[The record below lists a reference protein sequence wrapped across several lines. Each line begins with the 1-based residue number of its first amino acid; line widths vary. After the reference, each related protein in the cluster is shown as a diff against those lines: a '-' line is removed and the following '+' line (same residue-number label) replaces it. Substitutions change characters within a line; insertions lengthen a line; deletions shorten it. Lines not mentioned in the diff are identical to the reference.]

1 MIQKLAVMPQYL
13 LAMAIFGT
21 IGLFVKFIDLP
32 STVIALSRGA
42 LGTLFLFVVVQFM
55 RRRMDTESIKRNF
68 KHLLIAAVA
77 LGFNWIFLFEA
88 YRLTSIATA
97 TLAYYMSPV
106 ILILLSPL
114 ILKERVGLAKW
125 ICVICALIGMSLIA
139 GIWEGSDQIA
149 LSGIAMGLLA
159 ACFYAT
165 IVINNKFLNG
175 LNPYDSAIVQ
185 LGIAALVLLPYVAFT
200 VDFTS
205 LSLDTQTIGLT
216 LIVGIVHTGV
226 AYWLYFSAL
235 PKLEAARIAI
245 FSYIDPAIAILL
257 SVFVLMEPITTAG
270 VIGAVLILGAA
281 LTSEFVGKNK

>member
-1 MIQKLAVMPQYL
+1 MPQYL

-42 LGTLFLFVVVQFM
+42 LGTLFLLIVLQLM
-55 RRRMDTESIKRNF
+55 KRRMDTESIKRNF

-97 TLAYYMSPV
+97 TLAYYMAPV

-114 ILKERVGLAKW
+114 VLKERVRLAKW

-139 GIWEGSDQIA
+139 GIWEGSNQIA

-165 IVINNKFLNG
+165 IVINNKFLKG
-175 LNPYDSAIVQ
+175 MNPYDSAIVQ

-200 VDFTS
+200 VDFENLT
-205 LSLDTQTIGLT
+205 LDTQTIGLT

-245 FSYIDPAIAILL
+245 FSYVDPAIAILL
-257 SVFVLMEPITTAG
+257 SVFVLMEPMTINAM
-270 VIGAVLILGAA
+270 IGAVLILGAA
-281 LTSEFVGKNK
+281 ITSEFVGKKN

>member
-1 MIQKLAVMPQYL
+1 MPQYL
-13 LAMAIFGT
+13 VAMAIFGT

-42 LGTLFLFVVVQFM
+42 LGTLFLLVVLQLM
-55 RRRMDTESIKRNF
+55 RRRLDTESIKRNF
-68 KHLLIAAVA
+68 KHLFIAAVA

-97 TLAYYMSPV
+97 TLAYYMAPV

-114 ILKERVGLAKW
+114 VLKERVSLAKW
-125 ICVICALIGMSLIA
+125 ICVICALIGMTLIA
-139 GIWEGSDQIA
+139 GVWQGTDHIA
-149 LSGIAMGLLA
+149 LTGIAMGLLA

-165 IVINNKFLNG
+165 IVVNNKFLKG
-175 LNPYDSAIVQ
+175 MNPYDSAIVQ
-185 LGIAALVLLPYVAFT
+185 LSIAALVLLPYVVFT
-200 VDFTS
+200 VDFGS
-205 LSLDTQTIGLT
+205 LTLDTQTIGLT

-257 SVFVLMEPITTAG
+257 SVFVLMEPMTAHG
-270 VIGAVLILGAA
+270 MIGAVLILGAA
-281 LTSEFVGKNK
+281 IASEFVGKKS

>member
-1 MIQKLAVMPQYL
+1 MPQYL

-42 LGTLFLFVVVQFM
+42 LGTLFLLVVVQFM

-97 TLAYYMSPV
+97 TLAYYMAPV

-114 ILKERVGLAKW
+114 ILKERVGFAKW

-200 VDFTS
+200 EDFTS
-205 LSLDTQTIGLT
+205 FSLDTQTIGLT

-270 VIGAVLILGAA
+270 AIGAVLILGAA
-281 LTSEFVGKNK
+281 LASEFVGKNK

>member
-1 MIQKLAVMPQYL
+1 MPQYL

-97 TLAYYMSPV
+97 TLAYYMAPV

-114 ILKERVGLAKW
+114 ILRERVGLSKW

-139 GIWEGSDQIA
+139 GIWEGADQIA

-165 IVINNKFLNG
+165 IVVNNKFLKG
-175 LNPYDSAIVQ
+175 MNPYDSAIVQ
-185 LGIAALVLLPYVAFT
+185 LGIAALVLLPYVVFT
-200 VDFTS
+200 VDFSS
-205 LSLDTQTIGLT
+205 LTLDTQTLGLT

-245 FSYIDPAIAILL
+245 FSYVDPAIAILL
-257 SVFVLMEPITTAG
+257 SVFVLMEPMTANAM
-270 VIGAVLILGAA
+270 VGAVLILGAA
-281 LTSEFVGKNK
+281 LSSEFVGKNK

>member
-1 MIQKLAVMPQYL
+1 
-13 LAMAIFGT
+13 MAIFGT

-97 TLAYYMSPV
+97 TLAYYMAPV

-114 ILKERVGLAKW
+114 ILRERVGLSKW

-139 GIWEGSDQIA
+139 GIWEGADQIA

-165 IVINNKFLNG
+165 IVVNNKFLKG
-175 LNPYDSAIVQ
+175 MNPYDSAIVQ
-185 LGIAALVLLPYVAFT
+185 LGIAALVLLPYVVFT
-200 VDFTS
+200 VDFSS
-205 LSLDTQTIGLT
+205 LTLDTQTLGLT

-245 FSYIDPAIAILL
+245 FSYVDPAIAILL
-257 SVFVLMEPITTAG
+257 SVFVLMEPMTANAM
-270 VIGAVLILGAA
+270 VGAVLILGAA
-281 LTSEFVGKNK
+281 LSSEFVGKNK